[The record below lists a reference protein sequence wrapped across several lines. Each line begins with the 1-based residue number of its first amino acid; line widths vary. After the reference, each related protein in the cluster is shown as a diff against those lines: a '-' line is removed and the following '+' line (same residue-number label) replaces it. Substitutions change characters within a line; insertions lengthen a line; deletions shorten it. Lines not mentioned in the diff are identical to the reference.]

1 MGDAHDKGE
10 DGHDVR
16 TDDGHVQV
24 LLSRELNST
33 HIVMKRRIQLLRRR
47 LRQGGDTTRLERD
60 LTASETELA
69 WLTTIFERIPRGN
82 GGN

>member
-1 MGDAHDKGE
+1 MGEAHDKGE
-10 DGHDVR
+10 DGHDAR

-47 LRQGGDTTRLERD
+47 LRQGGDTTRLKSGPHRQRD
-60 LTASETELA
+60 GARLA
-69 WLTTIFERIPRGN
+69 HDHL
-82 GGN
+82 